1 MSWLAFWNGPH
12 SLYVSERH
20 RAVHYARI
28 ADDVLALEPATDARV
43 LDFGCGE
50 ALEAPRI
57 AARVGRLWL
66 AEAADAPRTALQR
79 RLAAEPKIE
88 VVTGEAVRD
97 LPDGSLDLIVV
108 NSVVQYLSRAELESW
123 LEVFR
128 AKLAPA
134 GRLVLADIIPPTTGS
149 LDDIRS
155 LLAAAAQHGFLLD
168 AIKGLAFTFFSDYR
182 RLRRD
187 LGLTRYA
194 EADMV
199 ATLGAAGLDAARRER
214 NLGFN
219 QGRMTF
225 VARPA

>member
-1 MSWLAFWNGPH
+1 VSWLSFWNGPH

-20 RAVHYARI
+20 RAVHYARV
-28 ADDVLALEPATDARV
+28 ADDVFALEPTADARI

-66 AEAADAPRTALQR
+66 AEAADAPRAALQR
-79 RLAAEPKIE
+79 RLAGVPKIE
-88 VVTGEAVRD
+88 VIAGDAVGR

-108 NSVVQYLSRAELESW
+108 NSVAQYLSRAELDSW
-123 LEVFR
+123 LWVFR
-128 AKLAPA
+128 AKLAPT
-134 GRLVLADIIPPTTGS
+134 GRLVLADIIPPTMGS
-149 LDDIRS
+149 LDDVGA
-155 LLAAAAQHGFLLD
+155 LLAAASRHGFLLD
-168 AIKGLAFTFFSDYR
+168 AVKGLALTFFSNYR

-194 EADMV
+194 ETEMLAK
-199 ATLGAAGLDAARRER
+199 LEAAGLSAERRRR
-214 NLGFN
+214 NFGFN

-225 VARPA
+225 VARPR